1 MARVQIDALEPFLWF
16 SELVYKCTLVIDFDG
31 GDRFCLKAIGAVKVS

>member
-16 SELVYKCTLVIDFDG
+16 SDKVYKCSLFIEFDG
-31 GDRFCLKAIGAVKVS
+31 GDRFCQKAIGAVKVS